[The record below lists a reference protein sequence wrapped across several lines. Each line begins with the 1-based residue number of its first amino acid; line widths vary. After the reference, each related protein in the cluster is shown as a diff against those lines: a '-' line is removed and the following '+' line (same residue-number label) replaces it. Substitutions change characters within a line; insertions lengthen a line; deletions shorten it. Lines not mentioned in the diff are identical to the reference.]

1 MDVADE
7 IIEELAGKLASLHEA
22 EFGGKPR
29 GRFRISQKFLRR
41 LAGRKRLYPDMIEA
55 LRRAMFER
63 GLALIDL
70 DTFYVV
76 LSIRTFSTYRRVDP
90 SIVGGDDPASEGYD
104 HAEDDASDE

>member
-1 MDVADE
+1 MDVANQN
-7 IIEELAGKLASLHEA
+7 IEDLAGKLASLHEA

-29 GRFRISQKFLRR
+29 GRYRISQKFLRR

-55 LRRAMFER
+55 LRRAMYER

-76 LSIRTFSTYRRVDP
+76 LSIRTFSTYRRVGP
-90 SIVGGDDPASEGYD
+90 TIAGGDDPTP
-104 HAEDDASDE
+104 DDDGQADDDTSDE